1 MSIKSLVT
9 RMRTD
14 AHADAV
20 VNHIH
25 AHQFAPGA
33 SEVHYL
39 EKYFDLDVRRR
50 VFDGGTTS
58 GRYLL
63 LSPAAQRLKAAFQRR
78 YIQSGGVDF
87 PPTVGY
93 HRTST
98 AEIAGMIA
106 RTGFKLATGLVGKG
120 ACFFTNSDRAD
131 AYLAP
136 TVAPPEVGGAA
147 MAQVILE
154 VVVYS
159 RRAFDGVMP
168 TGSDEVAH
176 YHQSST
182 IMTVKNPLVIFPKA
196 VYLPGEKLTNVVN
209 PDPTWKG

>member
-14 AHADAV
+14 AAADAV
-20 VNHIH
+20 VDHIYTH
-25 AHQFAPGA
+25 NFAPGA
-33 SEVHYL
+33 SESQYL

-78 YIQSGGVDF
+78 FVQSGCVEF

-106 RTGFKLATGLVGKG
+106 RTGFKLANGYVGKG
-120 ACFFTNSDRAD
+120 VCFFTHSDRAD
-131 AYLAP
+131 DYLAP
-136 TVAPPEVGGAA
+136 TIVPPEGGAA
-147 MAQVILE
+147 LAQVILE
-154 VVVYS
+154 VTVYS
-159 RRAFDGVMP
+159 RRAIDGVMP
-168 TGSDEVAH
+168 TGSDQVAH
-176 YHQSST
+176 YHRQST

-196 VYLPGEKLTNVVN
+196 VYLPGEKFANVIN
-209 PDPTWKG
+209 PDPAWKG